1 MQSLTAPAVGLSC
14 SKSKIGNKL
23 TASFVLGTAHTYLC
37 IFMKHLLTLCF
48 LLLIGVV
55 NAQNAYK
62 ITGTVLEEGSNAPLE
77 LAAVV
82 LRSADSTYVADAIAD
97 KNGRF
102 LLSKIASGKYFIE
115 VNFLSFVK
123 FYSSWIEVSSDKDI
137 GTVKI
142 TKSANYVK
150 EVNVEAIKNA
160 VEFKPGKTVYTVARD
175 ATNTGLNGLEVLRK
189 IPGVFI
195 DNNDNITVRGKS
207 GIRIYIDDRPSAMAA
222 ESAADAI
229 RFFPAGSIESIEI
242 ITNPSARYDAAGA
255 AAIINVKLKKE
266 KKMGSNGNI
275 SAGVGSRYEFSGI
288 NKFTATA
295 NGNIRRNKSN
305 FFYNAS
311 GRDFGTSFYNENNRF
326 DTSGGFLRNSSN
338 GNNHTSMGFIRTGI
352 DFFLNDRNTLGI
364 SYSLSGNQNVSNSKG
379 SSKNNF
385 QSLFYPETSS
395 QTESNSK
402 FKSQSVNVN
411 YLYKT
416 KHAGEEISFDVTQS
430 TFSRK
435 GLDSLNST
443 LLLITPLSQY
453 QYTRTNGTIVTNTA
467 QSDYSRTLKG
477 SAKIEAG
484 IKNSYTG
491 HKSIFDMLNLKGQ
504 EWNLDSLRSNR
515 FDYYE
520 NISAAYTQYSNKYHK
535 WEYQLGLRAEYTK
548 VNSNLN
554 DVKQEYLNLF
564 PTVQLGKKFENEQ
577 EFSFSFSRRIDRPGF
592 NQLTNAVN
600 YTDRYVGNRGN
611 PKLRPEISNSCSFDY
626 QKGGFESEK
635 DLKLNAVGASAYGS
649 YDKNSVTYLVVIDT
663 NNVGYTTFAN
673 IPHSYSFGGD
683 VFAQFSY
690 ARIYNGTINF
700 SSSYNYMSETSKG
713 NIYNVYMMNSFK
725 FLKKHSIDV
734 SGYYF
739 SRFLTP
745 QGYVKGNYQVS
756 AAYKY
761 VFHKTNMSL
770 TVNLNDIFK
779 TGRMQYFVNSTGY
792 RLNGIFQFETRMLFV
807 TYTWKFSSGWQGDG
821 KRRTKK
827 NANDSR
833 MDMNNNGGGFG
844 NGK

>member
-1 MQSLTAPAVGLSC
+1 M
-14 SKSKIGNKL
+14 KKL
-23 TASFVLGTAHTYLC
+23 FTILFASFV
-37 IFMKHLLTLCF
+37 I
-48 LLLIGVV
+48 VSQ
-55 NAQNAYK
+55 AQNAFK
-62 ITGTVLEEGSNAPLE
+62 ITGSVLEEGTNAPLE

-82 LRSADSTYVADAIAD
+82 LRNTDSSYVADAIAD
-97 KNGRF
+97 KYGKFTLNRV
-102 LLSKIASGKYFIE
+102 ASGKYFIE
-115 VNFLSFVK
+115 INFLSFAKYFSPLIDVT
-123 FYSSWIEVSSDKDI
+123 SDKDI
-137 GTVKI
+137 GTVHIAKN
-142 TKSANYVK
+142 ANNVK

-175 ATNTGLNGLEVLRK
+175 ATNTGLNALEVLRK

-207 GIRIYIDDRPSAMAA
+207 GIRIYVDDRPSAMAA

-229 RFFPAGSIESIEI
+229 RFFPAGSIESIEV

-255 AAIINVKLKKE
+255 AAIINIKLKKE
-266 KKMGSNGNI
+266 KKMGSNGNM
-275 SAGVGSRYEFSGI
+275 SAGIGSRYEFSGI
-288 NKFTATA
+288 NKFTGTA
-295 NGNIRRNKSN
+295 NGNVRRNKSN

-311 GRDFGTSFYNENNRF
+311 GRDFTTTFYNENNRF
-326 DTSGGFLRNSSN
+326 DKVGAYLKNSSN
-338 GNNHTSMGFIRTGI
+338 GQNHMQMGFVKAGI
-352 DFFLNDRNTLGI
+352 DYFLNDRNTFGV
-364 SYSLSGNQNVSNSKG
+364 SYSINGNKAVSTSEG
-379 SSKNNF
+379 ASKNNYNT
-385 QSLFYPETSS
+385 LYYPETQSH
-395 QTESNSK
+395 TENNSK
-402 FKSQSVNVN
+402 FQSQSVNLN
-411 YLYKT
+411 YLHKT
-416 KHAGEEISFDVTQS
+416 KHAGEEISFDITQS
-430 TFSRK
+430 SFSRK

-443 LLLITPLSQY
+443 LMLPVPLPQY
-453 QYTRTNGTIVTNTA
+453 QYTRTNGTITTNTA
-467 QSDYSRTLKG
+467 QADYSRTLKG

-484 IKNSYTG
+484 VKNSYTG
-491 HKSIFDMLNLKGQ
+491 HKSIFNLLNLKGQ
-504 EWNLDSLRSNR
+504 EWNFDSLRSNQ

-520 NISAAYTQYSNKYHK
+520 NISAAYAQYSNKYNK

-554 DVKQEYLNLF
+554 DVKQEYVNLF
-564 PTVQLGKKFENEQ
+564 PTVQLGKKFDNEQ

-611 PKLRPEISNSCSFDY
+611 PKLRPEISNSFSLDY
-626 QKGGFESEK
+626 QKGGFESES
-635 DLKLNAVGASAYGS
+635 DLKLAAVGASLYGS

-663 NNVGYTTFAN
+663 NNIGYTTFAN
-673 IPHSYSFGGD
+673 IPHSYSYGGN

-690 ARIYNGTINF
+690 ARIYNGTLNF

-713 NIYNVYMMNSFK
+713 NVFNVYMMNSFK

-745 QGYVKGNYQVS
+745 QGYVKGNYQIS

-761 VFHKTNMSL
+761 VFHKQNMSL
-770 TVNLNDIFK
+770 TVNLNDVFK
-779 TGRMQYFVNSTGY
+779 TGKMQYFVNSTEY

-827 NANDSR
+827 NTNDSR